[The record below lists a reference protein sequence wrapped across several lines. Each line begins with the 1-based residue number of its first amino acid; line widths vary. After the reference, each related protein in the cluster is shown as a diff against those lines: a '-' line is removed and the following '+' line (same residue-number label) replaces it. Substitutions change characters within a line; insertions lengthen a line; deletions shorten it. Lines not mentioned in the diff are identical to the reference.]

1 MMQPTASATLSLL
14 RFSSPALP
22 IGGYAYSRG
31 LEQAVHAGDVHDE
44 PSAQSWILGLMAHSV
59 ARLDAPLFLRLH
71 AAFGADDG
79 ARAEALN
86 AWLYASRESAELRL
100 EETQMGA
107 ALARLL
113 VSLGVTSA
121 QPWAARHDACYA
133 TLYALASVHHGVPRD
148 AALLGYL
155 WALTESQ
162 TSAAVRLVPL
172 GQTSGQRLLSAAVA
186 LLPDCA
192 RQAASIADTE
202 IGATAP
208 AFAIA
213 SALHETQY
221 TRLFRS

>member
-1 MMQPTASATLSLL
+1 MMQPSASSTLALL

-22 IGGYAYSRG
+22 VGGYAYSRG
-31 LEQAVHAGDVHDE
+31 LEYAVHSGDVHDE
-44 PSAQSWILGLMAHSV
+44 PSAANWILGLLAHSIT
-59 ARLDAPLFLRLH
+59 RLDAPLFLRLH
-71 AAFGADDG
+71 AAFADDDS
-79 ARAEALN
+79 ARAESLN

-100 EETQMGA
+100 EESQMGA
-107 ALARLL
+107 AFARLL
-113 VSLGVTSA
+113 VSLGVTRA
-121 QPWAARHDACYA
+121 QPWAARRDACYA
-133 TLYALASVHHGVPRD
+133 TLYALASVLHGVPRD

-155 WALTESQ
+155 WALTEAQ

-172 GQTSGQRLLSAAVA
+172 GQTSGQRLLSAAIEI
-186 LLPDCA
+186 LPGCA
-192 RQAASIADTE
+192 REAAAIQDAE